1 MRKINQKGERV
12 YKYLKGIEPL
22 IWSRN
27 AFNDDVKV
35 DHITNNMIDN
45 FNSWLSRVRSKPI
58 IEQFED
64 VRRKIMR
71 RIVRRKEKAKKWV
84 TPF

>member
-1 MRKINQKGERV
+1 MHLMMM
-12 YKYLKGIEPL
+12 LKLIILQTHMIE
-22 IWSRN
+22 
-27 AFNDDVKV
+27 
-35 DHITNNMIDN
+35 N

-84 TPF
+84 IPF